1 MSVDLKTKEL
11 SIVFYVVLL
20 IHLLYLPTY
29 RAALAAY
36 IKQDLWLAV
45 DLFDEAA
52 NLGIHSAQVH
62 CAGYMDTEVD
72 SM

>member
-1 MSVDLKTKEL
+1 MDLKTKEL
-11 SIVFYVVLL
+11 PIVLYVALF
-20 IHLLYLPTY
+20 IHRLYLLTC

-62 CAGYMDTEVD
+62 YAGYMDMEG
-72 SM
+72 S